1 MATHPIRFGNQTGQ
15 QGVEWAAML
24 DLWQK
29 ADAWGYDSLWNFDHF
44 YPIFVDPEGPC
55 FEGWTTLS
63 ALAQATK
70 RARVGTLVN
79 GNTYRHPCVTAKMAA
94 SLDHISGGRLNLG
107 IGAGWFEREHN
118 DFGIDFKSVPGRL
131 QALDE
136 ACQIIR
142 GMFTQPKTTV
152 HGRHY
157 RVTDALG
164 LPKPLQQ
171 PHVPIM
177 IGGTGEKV
185 LLRLVAKH
193 ADMWNASAPAARMA
207 ELIQVIARHCD
218 AVKRDPATIEK
229 TVMLPLCYKANA
241 DREQFMCMLMSRMR
255 QTTPEAARESIMI
268 GDKQECLDTV
278 ARYTKAGVTHFI
290 FMSFTPYFT
299 EEIQGFAEDVMP
311 AVRRGS

>member
-1 MATHPIRFGNQTGQ
+1 
-15 QGVEWAAML
+15 ML

-55 FEGWTTLS
+55 FESWTTLS
-63 ALAQATK
+63 ALAQGTK
-70 RARVGTLVN
+70 RARIGALVN

-107 IGAGWFEREHN
+107 IGAGWFEREHT
-118 DFGIDFKSVPGRL
+118 DFGIDFKTVPARL

-142 GMFTQPKTTV
+142 GMLTQPKTTV
-152 HGRHY
+152 HGKHY
-157 RVTDALG
+157 HVTDALG
-164 LPKPLQQ
+164 LPKPVQQ
-171 PHVPIM
+171 PHPPIM

-193 ADMWNASAPAARMA
+193 ADMWNASADAERMK
-207 ELIQVIARHCD
+207 ELIGVIARHCD

-229 TVMLPLCYKANA
+229 TVMLPLCYKAA
-241 DREQFMCMLMSRMR
+241 PEREQFMCMLMGRMR
-255 QTTPEAARESIMI
+255 QTSPEAARESIMI
-268 GDKQECLDTV
+268 GGKQECLDTV
-278 ARYTKAGVTHFI
+278 ARFGKAGVTHFI
-290 FMSFTPYFT
+290 FMTFTPYFT
-299 EEIQGFAEDVMP
+299 DEIQGFAEEVMP
-311 AVRRGS
+311 EARRGS